1 MAIFNNTPPIVTNGM
16 VLNLDAGN
24 YRSYPKSGTIWNDLS
39 VGGNNGTL
47 INGPTFSNNNGGSIV
62 FDGVDDYV
70 SVPKQTALVNASQFT
85 IFTWMKRETF
95 QKKVV
100 IYQGDNSSNDVA
112 MELWNDENAY
122 FEVGNGSN
130 SYGSIANNS
139 ANWQQLV
146 MIFDGTQSSNST
158 RLKVYINSRLQTLSF
173 SGTIPSTSGTSN
185 SVFSIGNTQG
195 IGGGN
200 FSTGN
205 IASVQIYNRALSDQ
219 EVLQNYNVQKSRFG
233 L

>member
-1 MAIFNNTPPIVTNGM
+1 MGVVNRTPIVTNGL

-24 YRSYPKSGTIWNDLS
+24 YRSYPKTGTTWIDLS
-39 VGGNNGTL
+39 VSSNNGTL
-47 INGPTFSNNNGGSIV
+47 INGPTFSNNNGGTLV

-85 IFTWMKRETF
+85 IFTWMKRAIF
-95 QKKVV
+95 QSKVV
-100 IYQGDNSSNDVA
+100 IYQGNDSSADVA

-130 SYGSIANNS
+130 SYGQVANNS

-158 RLKVYINSRLQTLSF
+158 RLKVYINSISQTLVF
-173 SGTIPSTSGTSN
+173 NGTIPSTSGTSN

-195 IGGGN
+195 VGGGN

-219 EVLQNYNVQKSRFG
+219 EVLQNYNVQKARFG